1 MKSKIEIRGVIVDGW
16 YDGEWAQS
24 YIARGL
30 WTPDSRVRKQLQDA
44 EKAGAEIDVFISSQG
59 GSVVAGNDILGAIQR
74 YPHAKSITV
83 GAFAA
88 SMAANIILQAK
99 VPVKAHAN
107 SILLFHGAWGVTV
120 GGEGAHTDTAE
131 LLDQINEPIKSG
143 LAAKGVPKDVIDEGF
158 AEGRQFTMTA
168 ADALKWGIVDE
179 IIGETAAA
187 NARMTKDDES
197 AILAAGAKLDVAA
210 CSAWETIFPASDPAA
225 AAVPPAVAAAV
236 PPAVAAAVP
245 PAPLPSA
252 EETIGRLRAEL
263 TTAKAQASAVQSA
276 ADKRISAMTADHTK
290 AVSDFK
296 ATFDSLKAEFAA
308 FRAQAESDAAAA
320 ADRISKLES
329 SLEDEK
335 KAHAALTGRALLDD
349 GSGVDSTPK
358 SWPEAVKSF
367 GLAEALRRFPDLAA
381 EYRKTHL
388 RR

>member
-16 YDGEWAQS
+16 YDGEWAQP

-30 WTPDSRVRKQLQDA
+30 WTPDSRVLKQLQDA

-88 SMAANIILQAK
+88 SMAANIILQSK

-131 LLDQINEPIKSG
+131 LLDQINEPIKAG
-143 LAAKGVPKDVIDEGF
+143 LAAKGVPQDVIDEGF
-158 AEGRQFTMTA
+158 SEGRQFTMTA
-168 ADALKWGIVDE
+168 ADALKYGIVDE
-179 IIGETAAA
+179 IIGEPAAA

-210 CSAWETIFPASDPAA
+210 CSAWQSSFPASDPAA
-225 AAVPPAVAAAV
+225 AAPVPPV
-236 PPAVAAAVP
+236 
-245 PAPLPSA
+245 PSA
-252 EETIGRLRAEL
+252 DETIGRLRAEL
-263 TTAKAQASAVQSA
+263 TTSKAQASAVQSA
-276 ADKRISAMTADHTK
+276 ADKRISAMTADHAK

-296 ATFDSLKAEFAA
+296 STFDSLKAEFDA
-308 FRAQAESDAAAA
+308 FRTQAESDAAAA
-320 ADRISKLES
+320 ADRISTLES

-358 SWPEAVKSF
+358 SWSEAVKTF
-367 GLAEALRRFPDLAA
+367 GIAEASRRFPDLAA
-381 EYRKTHL
+381 EYRKAHP

>member
-16 YDGEWAQS
+16 YDGEWAQP

-30 WTPDSRVRKQLQDA
+30 WTPDSRVLKQLQDA

-88 SMAANIILQAK
+88 SMAANIILQSK

-131 LLDQINEPIKSG
+131 LLDQINEPIKAG
-143 LAAKGVPKDVIDEGF
+143 LAAKGVPQDVIDEGF
-158 AEGRQFTMTA
+158 SEGRQFTMTA
-168 ADALKWGIVDE
+168 ADALKYGIVDE
-179 IIGETAAA
+179 IIGEPAAA
-187 NARMTKDDES
+187 NARMTNEDES
-197 AILAAGAKLDVAA
+197 AILANGAKLDVAA
-210 CSAWETIFPASDPAA
+210 CSAWEKSFPASDPAA
-225 AAVPPAVAAAV
+225 AVT
-236 PPAVAAAVP
+236 P
-245 PAPLPSA
+245 PAPSA
-252 EETIGRLRAEL
+252 PPLASADETIGRLRAEL
-263 TTAKAQASAVQSA
+263 TTTKAQASAVQSA
-276 ADKRISAMTADHTK
+276 ADKRIAAMTATHQK
-290 AVSDFK
+290 AISDFK
-296 ATFDSLKAEFAA
+296 RTFDSLKAEFDA
-308 FRAQAESDAAAA
+308 FRTQAESDAAAA
-320 ADRISKLES
+320 ADRISTLES

-349 GSGVDSTPK
+349 DSGANATPK
-358 SWPEAVKSF
+358 SWSEAVQQF
-367 GLAEALRRFPDLAA
+367 GIAEASRRFPDLAA
-381 EYRKTHL
+381 EYRKAHL